1 MTGAAHRAVNLRDW
15 RCDFKIWRLTNKMGI
30 FTLTKTNKRRVTKS
44 SKPKIYAINQRKLY
58 KLKTK

>member
-15 RCDFKIWRLTNKMGI
+15 GWDFKIWRLTNKKGK
-30 FTLTKTNKRRVTKS
+30 FALTKTNKHRVIKS

-58 KLKTK
+58 KLKTN